1 MPGLADDEASA
12 RRLEKVSSL
21 HPEPC
26 LTVLFVVLWGVYQND
41 AVVTADD
48 SGLWGSVYSAWRCN
62 DLVVCWFFDC
72 VTRALVTGFTAPI

>member
-26 LTVLFVVLWGVYQND
+26 LTVLSYGVCIK
-41 AVVTADD
+41 TTL
-48 SGLWGSVYSAWRCN
+48 SSRRMTPGFG
-62 DLVVCWFFDC
+62 DLSILLGDVMIWLC
-72 VTRALVTGFTAPI
+72 VGFLIA